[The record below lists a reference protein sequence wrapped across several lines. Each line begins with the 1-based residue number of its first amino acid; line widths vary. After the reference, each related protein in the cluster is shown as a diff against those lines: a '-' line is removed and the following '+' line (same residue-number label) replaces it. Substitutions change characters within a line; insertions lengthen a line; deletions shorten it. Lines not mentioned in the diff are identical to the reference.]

1 MNNLPKILTLE
12 GDESSTHIHSNDPAL
27 IAEVVEFLLERGYQS
42 VATSSD
48 MMVFEDI
55 DVLETILSCEESL
68 NEGIAKRKQ
77 VVRKG
82 KRRIIF
88 KCKPGE
94 KKVRRSCVKRNTTEL
109 SKMKRRAKR
118 SARKARSKRSRANRR
133 RKLSMKRRLKKPTAM
148 KHSKPPVTKAP
159 SSKLKLKH

>member
-1 MNNLPKILTLE
+1 MI
-12 GDESSTHIHSNDPAL
+12 
-27 IAEVVEFLLERGYQS
+27 
-42 VATSSD
+42 
-48 MMVFEDI
+48 VFEDI

-94 KKVRRSCVKRNTTEL
+94 KKVRRSCIKRSTSEL

-118 SARKARSKRSRANRR
+118 SARKAKSKRSRANRR
-133 RKLSMKRRLKKPTAM
+133 RKLSMKRRLRKPTAM

>member
-12 GDESSTHIHSNDPAL
+12 GNESSTHIHSNDPAL
-27 IAEVVEFLLERGYQS
+27 IAEVVEFLSEKGYQS

-55 DVLETILSCEESL
+55 DVLETILSCEDHL
-68 NEGIAKRKQ
+68 NEGVAKRKQ

-82 KRRIIF
+82 KRRVIF

-94 KKVRRSCVKRNTTEL
+94 KKVRRSCVKRSTSEL

-118 SARKARSKRSRANRR
+118 SARKAKSKRSRANRR
-133 RKLSMKRRLKKPTAM
+133 RKLSMKRRLQKPTAM
-148 KHSKPPVTKAP
+148 KHEKAPSTKAP
-159 SSKLKLKH
+159 STKLKLKH